1 MSPRSEAAATR
12 GSQPGGWR
20 GAPEGIAMA
29 DESALRRVGLTFGA
43 ITALIALIATTMV
56 LQTSPDTLRAQAL
69 ASVLE

>member
-1 MSPRSEAAATR
+1 
-12 GSQPGGWR
+12 
-20 GAPEGIAMA
+20 MA